1 MNANIWVLIFLQSA
15 KTQLIWSI
23 FLFPQENG
31 HAKTNGNTS
40 PNAEAATEDVQ
51 ANGKHSADGE
61 VKAEEGKAEE
71 GGAEKAAPEGEVESS
86 TVANG
91 EDTAKTEEN
100 GSASASSEPVKTK
113 KRFSFKKPFKLSG
126 FSFKKSAKKDAEGGE
141 AAAAAVENGEQK
153 KDVEPESVEAKPEA
167 SSEENKTEAPAE
179 EPKAEEP
186 AENKEEKP
194 SSEVAEEKPA
204 EEKQAE
210 AAPQEPAAAESSDVP
225 AAATE

>member
-1 MNANIWVLIFLQSA
+1 MGAQISKNGAKDETVAEKPAEAANKSNG
-15 KTQLIWSI
+15 
-23 FLFPQENG
+23 QENG
-31 HAKTNGNTS
+31 HAKTNG
-40 PNAEAATEDVQ
+40 NAEAATEDVQ

-71 GGAEKAAPEGEVESS
+71 GGAEKAAPEGEAESS
-86 TVANG
+86 AVANG
-91 EDTAKTEEN
+91 EDTAKTDEN
-100 GSASASSEPVKTK
+100 GSASVSSEPAKTK

-126 FSFKKSAKKDAEGGE
+126 FSFKKSSKKDAEGGE
-141 AAAAAVENGEQK
+141 AAAAVENGEQK
-153 KDVEPESVEAKPEA
+153 KDAEPESEEAKPEA
-167 SSEENKTEAPAE
+167 SSEENKTEAPAD

-194 SSEVAEEKPA
+194 SSELAEEKPA

-210 AAPQEPAAAESSDVP
+210 AAPQEPAAAESSDAP